1 MAEDT
6 KDSGKT
12 EKSKEKDGDPQKTA
26 TGQADGSSGNSG
38 GTTACRSGGCSVVAT
53 NPSDPRLLQEAKKLY
68 RALDFPENGMLF
80 GFQMDKVGWPNKDE
94 EEYHAFVVREENRY
108 GQAANPETLTVSGR
122 EYQFRD
128 GSLPNVEGRWQIEDI
143 RDFFANPSAPEN
155 LLEDTVEALKTYVDL
170 SDEVDYY
177 LIATWSIGTYLYP
190 LFPAYPFLLFFGTKY
205 SGKSRTLE
213 CLNHICFNAKKM
225 KSITVAAMGDI
236 VESMRATILLDQAE
250 KISKTMVG
258 YLADSYKREGGKRSV
273 IERKKGKR
281 YVREF
286 STYSPKAFG
295 TTKELHYD
303 LLDRCCRI
311 TVRRTLKKVEE
322 LLGDE
327 PVWAKIRNGMYRFA
341 LVKCFEVRDAYR
353 RIESDGTR
361 QGELWRPLEAVLTAA
376 GAREDRIGEV
386 RDAFQRGTAITQDK
400 LSIQE
405 EALFQVLYELSRKHQ
420 GKTFDVPVTEI
431 SKKLKDCLDKKDM
444 PSSQWIGK
452 AISTFGL
459 AEEVKK
465 RTKFKTVHYQFNE
478 EKVADIINRY
488 EPHIEE
494 SGTDDPFAAPE
505 PVGMVT
511 GNHEEIVLE
520 AQEEEAQET

>member
-1 MAEDT
+1 MTEPT
-6 KDSGKT
+6 KDGGKSEEI
-12 EKSKEKDGDPQKTA
+12 EKKDDDPQKT
-26 TGQADGSSGNSG
+26 TGDQPDGASGSSGETDGCASG
-38 GTTACRSGGCSVVAT
+38 RCSVVAT

-94 EEYHAFVVREENRY
+94 EEFHSFVVREANRY
-108 GQAANPETLTVSGR
+108 GSAANPEILTVSGR

-143 RDFFANPSAPEN
+143 RNFFANPSPPEN
-155 LLEDTVEALKTYVDL
+155 LLEDIVEALKIYVDL
-170 SDEVDYY
+170 SDETDYY
-177 LIATWSIGTYLYP
+177 LIATWSMGTYLYP

-236 VESMRATILLDQAE
+236 VESMRSTILLDQAE
-250 KISKTMVG
+250 KISKTMIG
-258 YLADSYKREGGKRSV
+258 YLADSYKREGGKRSI

-281 YVREF
+281 YVKEF

-311 TVRRTLKKVEE
+311 TVRRTLKKVVE

-327 PVWAKIRNGMYRFA
+327 LVWAKIRNGMYRFA
-341 LVKCFEVRDAYR
+341 LVKCFEVRGAYTN
-353 RIESDGTR
+353 IESDGTR

-376 GAREDRIGEV
+376 GAGEVKINEV

-405 EALFQVLYELSRKHQ
+405 EALFQVLYEFSRKHQ

-465 RTKFKTVHYQFNE
+465 KTKIKTVHYQFNE

-488 EPHIEE
+488 KPHIEE
-494 SGTDDPFAAPE
+494 SGSDDPFASPE
-505 PVGMVT
+505 PVGLLTV
-511 GNHEEIVLE
+511 GGEEIAME
-520 AQEEEAQET
+520 APEEPQET